1 MNPFESAAD
10 SSPARQGRNDGPPS
24 LPPLT
29 IPGGARSPPPPFHP
43 QQPLQH
49 HPQPGYLA
57 QHPPQH
63 QHHPQFPPPRS
74 QQPPFFSPPL
84 DAGAALPPNSNMAPG
99 GSHQAYLNPNGPP
112 RPAGISFQEPQRI
125 PAQRSGPSRESVKSY
140 GDDKRGL
147 NDPNSST
154 TALNQVNTLDP
165 ESGFSAQN
173 ANFRRKKSLVR
184 PDRERMDP
192 NHRQW
197 YYRNHAA
204 HMDVI
209 AGSGGRLGYMPSTTG
224 HLPQHGAAPHGS
236 GMAGIVGPGG
246 GLSGLG
252 VTGPSNVPPGGLGR
266 APPLRRG
273 KSILGRDE
281 DQIETGI
288 NVLKRGVSLRRKQ
301 SKSGR
306 VSKEVP
312 RDLGEGKSS
321 RIAPGPV
328 GAWMIYCY
336 VLTICCP
343 GPFLRIFGIRTP
355 EQQRAWRE
363 KMGLIGII
371 TLIMSAVGFL
381 TFGFTQTVC
390 GTPPDRY
397 TLGTIDVGSMT
408 FNGYDYSFDG
418 FIHPQVGPFG
428 ADTIY
433 NRTNPIYSE
442 PWSSG
447 GQDGSLLFQKI
458 GAACSSLITNRAGG
472 GQPERYFDCTLV
484 RQDGKG
490 GYANNTT
497 PMCHT
502 GSIVNQ
508 FNDGGVP
515 ANRVLRK
522 RGQVSLNWNNVT
534 DTTRNLAV
542 FRGAVL
548 DLNRLNNLTNTLA
561 YPALFDTLKRRND
574 EWAGRD
580 VTSAVMRQR
589 LDNEFACLEQITR
602 IGFIDSETIGCVASK
617 VELYLSLVF
626 IIGVVAIKFFMAV
639 LFGWFLSWRLGNYA
653 NETYEQRMKRA
664 AEIEQW
670 SDDIYRPA
678 PAGYR
683 PNARKHKSF
692 LPTQSRFSVADPLSL
707 KSGSRAPMPLS
718 EKRMTRAGRLGV
730 ASPLGG
736 SPPGSPS
743 VAGGRSSASL
753 APKGDHSRRSSLSGS
768 PGEGAMGVC
777 PFPLHNI
784 VPQPGPDYR
793 PFGFQLAHS
802 ICLVTAYSESF
813 EGLRTTLDSLA
824 TTDYPNSHKLL
835 LVIADG
841 IVKGAGSDISTPDI
855 CLSMMKDLVIPAEE
869 VEGNSYVAIAD
880 GYKRH
885 NMCKIY
891 AGFYDYDD
899 ETVERSKQ
907 QRVPMILV
915 AKCGTPLEAD
925 SAKPGN
931 RGKRDSQVLLMAFMQ
946 KVMFDERMTAFEYE
960 FFNSIWRVTGVSP
973 DNYEVVLCVDAD
985 TKVFPDSLSRM
996 VACMVE
1002 DPEIM
1007 GLCGETKIA
1016 NKSETW
1022 VTMIQ
1027 VFEYYIS
1034 HHQTKAF
1041 EACFGGVTCLP
1052 GCFSAYRIKAP
1063 KGPHGYWVPILAN
1076 PDIVEHYSENVVD
1089 TLHKKNLL
1097 LLGEDRYLT
1106 TLMLKTFPKRKMM
1119 FVPQAVCKT
1128 IVPDTFRILLSQRR
1142 RWINSTVHNLFELVM
1157 VNDLCGTFCFS
1168 MRFVVFMELTGTL
1181 VLPAAI
1187 AFTLYVVV
1195 QAFLPN
1201 VPTPTIPLI
1210 LLALILGLPG
1220 ILIVVT
1226 SRKIAYVGWMLIY
1239 LLSLPIWNFVL
1250 PLYAYWHMDDFS
1262 WGATR
1267 VVQGENK
1274 KDNHGD
1280 ADGKFD
1286 PSHIVMKRW
1295 AEFERE
1301 RRWKSGTHSRD
1312 STYDVVQ
1319 RTGSPERSG
1328 STRYS
1333 VVSSDTFHSNPSGQH
1348 DQFGRALPNPSSSSA
1363 SQFAPDASEMSHAKS
1378 ASGARARLDSVP
1390 LLELPAPLA
1399 TDAKQRS
1406 GASPPGTVVV
1416 PRPRATSP
1424 SNLPHNSTHPALGS
1438 VHAFS
1443 PTQHSAARLPTA
1455 PSAGVYEAYPHT
1467 DIADD
1472 EKRPMIGSTSSSP
1485 DPEPRR
1491 YVGADEAVRHGNV
1504 STEQRYPAVSESAY
1518 PMQAYTAEPESDVSM
1533 SPSAAQ
1539 QPFAPSAAL
1548 QSRPS
1553 TRGFSLVDDGPVA
1566 NAQGVRQVQR
1576 GARRSQMP
1584 NAATSPSTATSP
1596 ATGSRTSNLPP
1607 GAAPPSFD

>member
-1 MNPFESAAD
+1 MNPFESPSEAGRPSAQG
-10 SSPARQGRNDGPPS
+10 ARPNRADGPPP

-29 IPGGARSPPPPFHP
+29 IPGGARPQHPFSPPQPHQHQLPLPPGYQP
-43 QQPLQH
+43 QPQS
-49 HPQPGYLA
+49 HPQPR
-57 QHPPQH
+57 PH
-63 QHHPQFPPPRS
+63 Q
-74 QQPPFFSPPL
+74 PFFSPPQ
-84 DAGAALPPNSNMAPG
+84 AAMSPPLNNINSL
-99 GSHQAYLNPNGPP
+99 AYPNNTGPQP
-112 RPAGISFQEPQRI
+112 NQQRPPGISFQEPQRM
-125 PAQRSGPSRESVKSY
+125 PAQRSGPSRDSVKSY
-140 GDDKRGL
+140 ADDKRSI
-147 NDPNSST
+147 NDANSSS
-154 TALNQVNTLDP
+154 TALNQINSLDP

-173 ANFRRKKSLVR
+173 ASFRRKKSLVR

-204 HMDVI
+204 HMDVM
-209 AGSGGRLGYMPSTTG
+209 AASGGRVGYMPSTTG

-252 VTGPSNVPPGGLGR
+252 VAGPANVPPGGLGR

-281 DQIETGI
+281 DQVETGI
-288 NVLKRGVSLRRKQ
+288 NVLKRGVSLRRNK
-301 SKSGR
+301 SKSGGKA
-306 VSKEVP
+306 SKEVP
-312 RDLGEGKSS
+312 RDLGESKTS

-336 VLTICCP
+336 ILTICCP
-343 GPFLRIFGIRTP
+343 GPFLRVFGIRTP

-363 KMGLIGII
+363 KMGLIGIV

-408 FNGYDYSFDG
+408 FNGYDYSFDR
-418 FIHPQVGPFG
+418 FVHPQVGPFG
-428 ADTIY
+428 ANTIY

-458 GAACSSLITNRAGG
+458 GASCTGLISNRNGG

-490 GYANNTT
+490 AYANNT
-497 PMCHT
+497 MCHT
-502 GSIVNQ
+502 GAIVSS
-508 FNDGGVP
+508 FNDGAQP
-515 ANRVLRK
+515 RNSIIRK

-548 DLNRLNNLTNTLA
+548 DLNRLNNLTAGLT
-561 YPALFDTLKRRND
+561 YPALYDVLKRRND
-574 EWAGRD
+574 TWAGRD
-580 VTSAVMRQR
+580 VTSSVMRQR

-639 LFGWFLSWRLGNYA
+639 MFGWFISWRLGNYA

-753 APKGDHSRRSSLSGS
+753 APAHSRRSSFSGS
-768 PGEGAMGVC
+768 PAEGAMGAC
-777 PFPLHNI
+777 PFPLHHI

-855 CLSMMKDLVIPAEE
+855 CLSMMKELVIPAEE

-973 DNYEVVLCVDAD
+973 DNYEIVLCVDAD

-1016 NKSETW
+1016 NKAETW

-1106 TLMLKTFPKRKMM
+1106 TLMLKTFPKRKMV

-1239 LLSLPIWNFVL
+1239 LCSLPIWNFVL

-1319 RTGSPERSG
+1319 RTGSPERAA

-1348 DQFGRALPNPSSSSA
+1348 DQFGRALPHATSSSA
-1363 SQFAPDASEMSHAKS
+1363 SQFAPDASEASHSKS
-1378 ASGARARLDSVP
+1378 ASGARARLDAVP

-1399 TDAKQRS
+1399 TDAKQRG

-1424 SNLPHNSTHPALGS
+1424 SPLPHNSGHPALGS
-1438 VHAFS
+1438 VNAFT
-1443 PTQHSAARLPTA
+1443 PTQYGAHRLPA
-1455 PSAGVYEAYPHT
+1455 PPGAVTYEAYPHT
-1467 DIADD
+1467 DVADD
-1472 EKRPMIGSTSSSP
+1472 EKRPMMGSASSSP

-1491 YVGADEAVRHGNV
+1491 YVGADVAVRHGSV

-1518 PMQAYTAEPESDVSM
+1518 PMQAYTAEPETDASVWQSQHGSNPA
-1533 SPSAAQ
+1533 SPV
-1539 QPFAPSAAL
+1539 QPNRSI
-1548 QSRPS
+1548 

-1566 NAQGVRQVQR
+1566 SAQGVRQVQR
-1576 GARRSQMP
+1576 GARRTSQMP
-1584 NAATSPSTATSP
+1584 NAATSPPSGNRA
-1596 ATGSRTSNLPP
+1596 GNLPP

>member
-1 MNPFESAAD
+1 MNPFESPSDAGR
-10 SSPARQGRNDGPPS
+10 PAGHGARPNRADGPPP

-29 IPGGARSPPPPFHP
+29 IPGGARPQHTFSPPQPH
-43 QQPLQH
+43 QQQLPL
-49 HPQPGYLA
+49 PPGY
-57 QHPPQH
+57 QPQSY
-63 QHHPQFPPPRS
+63 QQPRS
-74 QQPPFFSPPL
+74 QQSFFSPPQ
-84 DAGAALPPNSNMAPG
+84 DAMSPPPHNMAYANNSL
-99 GSHQAYLNPNGPP
+99 GSQGNQRPP
-112 RPAGISFQEPQRI
+112 GISFQEPQRI

-140 GDDKRGL
+140 GDDKRSI
-147 NDPNSST
+147 NDPNSSS
-154 TALNQVNTLDP
+154 TALNQINSLDP
-165 ESGFSAQN
+165 ENGFSAQN

-204 HMDVI
+204 HMDVM
-209 AGSGGRLGYMPSTTG
+209 AASGGRVGYMPSTTG

-252 VTGPSNVPPGGLGR
+252 VAGPANVPPGGLGR

-281 DQIETGI
+281 DQVETGI

-301 SKSGR
+301 SKSGKA
-306 VSKEVP
+306 SKEVP
-312 RDLGEGKSS
+312 RDLGESKTS

-328 GAWMIYCY
+328 GGWMIYCY
-336 VLTICCP
+336 ILTICCP
-343 GPFLRIFGIRTP
+343 GPFLRVFGIRTP

-371 TLIMSAVGFL
+371 VLIMSAVGFL

-408 FNGYDYSFDG
+408 FNGYDYSFDR
-418 FIHPQVGPFG
+418 FVHPQVTPFG
-428 ADTIY
+428 ANTIY
-433 NRTNPIYSE
+433 NHTNPIYSE

-447 GQDGSLLFQKI
+447 GQDGSLLFQKV
-458 GAACSSLITNRAGG
+458 GASCTGLISNRNGG
-472 GQPERYFDCTLV
+472 GQPDRYFDCTLI

-490 GYANNTT
+490 AYANNS
-497 PMCHT
+497 MCHT
-502 GSIVNQ
+502 GSIISS
-508 FNDGGVP
+508 FNDGAQPKNSVI
-515 ANRVLRK
+515 RK
-522 RGQVSLNWNNVT
+522 RGQVSLTWNNVT
-534 DTTRNLAV
+534 DATRNLAV

-548 DLNRLNNLTNTLA
+548 DLDRLNNLTSGLT
-561 YPALFDTLKRRND
+561 YPSIYDTLKRRND
-574 EWAGRD
+574 TWAGRD
-580 VTSAVMRQR
+580 VTASVMRQR

-639 LFGWFLSWRLGNYA
+639 MFGWFISWRLGNYA

-753 APKGDHSRRSSLSGS
+753 APAHSRRSSFSGS
-768 PGEGAMGVC
+768 PAEGAMGVC
-777 PFPLHNI
+777 PFPLHHI

-855 CLSMMKDLVIPAEE
+855 CLSMMKELVIPAEE

-1195 QAFLPN
+1195 QAFLPH

-1239 LLSLPIWNFVL
+1239 LFSLPIWNFVL

-1274 KDNHGD
+1274 KENHGD

-1319 RTGSPERSG
+1319 RTGSPERAA

-1348 DQFGRALPNPSSSSA
+1348 DQFGRALPHAMSSSA
-1363 SQFAPDASEMSHAKS
+1363 SQFAPEASEVSHSKS
-1378 ASGARARLDSVP
+1378 ASGARARLDAVP

-1424 SNLPHNSTHPALGS
+1424 SPLPHHSGHPALGS
-1438 VHAFS
+1438 VNAFT
-1443 PTQHSAARLPTA
+1443 PTQYSANRLPA
-1455 PSAGVYEAYPHT
+1455 PPGAATYEAYPHS
-1467 DIADD
+1467 DVADD
-1472 EKRPMIGSTSSSP
+1472 EKRPMIGSASSSP

-1491 YVGADEAVRHGNV
+1491 FVGADVAVRHGSV

-1518 PMQAYTAEPESDVSM
+1518 PMQAYTAEPETDGSVWQSQHGSNPA
-1533 SPSAAQ
+1533 SPV
-1539 QPFAPSAAL
+1539 QPNRSI
-1548 QSRPS
+1548 

-1566 NAQGVRQVQR
+1566 SAQGVRQVQR
-1576 GARRSQMP
+1576 GARRTSQMP
-1584 NAATSPSTATSP
+1584 NAATSPSS
-1596 ATGSRTSNLPP
+1596 GSRAGNLPP